1 MKVIYIAGSGRT
13 GSTLLSLLLSQR
25 HPVANLG
32 QIRDL
37 AAAVRTNAPCSCG
50 SSVPDCPFWGI
61 ALASLY
67 GDSVQTGLDQLSK
80 GLRVFRRQY
89 RKADW
94 TRQSDR
100 TRLAEQNRDFLQ
112 RMSALYHAAAKA
124 VDASVVVDSSKSP
137 EIAAA
142 LSLTGD
148 LDLVLV
154 NLVRDPRA
162 IAVSWVKRNDDFGMA
177 RKSAER
183 WRKRQ
188 LELRQFDNIPGIEFI
203 TLRYEDF
210 TRQPQKYLELI
221 LEHAGEAGS
230 FPQPIAA
237 KQYEISWRRQH
248 LFPPANEKIL
258 SAMPSE
264 TTIIPSDGWRHR
276 RHWRERLVATYTTFP
291 LSLKYGYG
299 LF

>member
-37 AAAVRTNAPCSCG
+37 PGAIGSNAPCSCG
-50 SSVPDCPFWGI
+50 TSVPDCPFWGN
-61 ALASLY
+61 ALASVY
-67 GDSVQTGLDQLSK
+67 GGSVQTELRKLSNGLK
-80 GLRVFRRQY
+80 KFRRQY
-89 RKADW
+89 RKSDW
-94 TRQSDR
+94 ARQSNR
-100 TRLAEQNRDFLQ
+100 ARLAQQNEDFLK

-124 VDASVVVDSSKSP
+124 ADASVLVDSSKSP

-162 IAVSWVKRNDDFGMA
+162 IAVSWVKRNDDFAMA
-177 RKSAER
+177 RKSAQQ
-183 WRKRQ
+183 WSKRQ
-188 LELRQFDNIPGIEFI
+188 RELRRFDKIPGIQFI

-210 TRQPQKYLELI
+210 TAQPQEYLELI
-221 LEHAGEAGS
+221 LAHAGEPGS
-230 FPQPIAA
+230 YPRPIEAR
-237 KQYEISWRRQH
+237 KYEISWRRQH

-258 SAMPSE
+258 SSRPTE
-264 TTIIPSDGWRHR
+264 TTIIPSAGWRHR
-276 RHWRERLVATYTTFP
+276 RHWRERFVATCTTFP
-291 LSLKYGYG
+291 LNLKYGYG